1 MAEYLFNGEQNL
13 SLNQAAIFENSI
25 PCNRGYVLHENE
37 SGIFTLRGIVR
48 NPSACFARYEVT
60 YNGNIALPEGAAT
73 VTPIAV
79 ALAVQGEA
87 RPTSRAIFTPAA
99 VEQYGNVTST
109 ATVTVPRGCCFT
121 VSLRAVPG
129 SDDPTVTPAPVISLI
144 NSNIRIVR
152 TA

>member
-1 MAEYLFNGEQNL
+1 MAEYLFNQEQSVL
-13 SLNQAAIFENSI
+13 LNQAAIFENSI
-25 PCNRGYVLHENE
+25 PCNRGYVLHENQ
-37 SGIFTLRGIVR
+37 SGIFTLRGIVN
-48 NPSACFARYEVT
+48 NPTACFARYEVT
-60 YNGNIALPEGAAT
+60 FNGNIALTEGST

-79 ALAVQGEA
+79 ALAVQGET

-144 NSNIRIVR
+144 NANLRITR